1 MERPYRRDAAQR
13 GGQAG
18 ADEGRTMILVTR
30 EMKFAREVAS
40 HVIYLHNGI
49 IEEEGPPDQLFGAPK
64 SDRLKQFLK
73 TVG

>member
-1 MERPYRRDAAQR
+1 
-13 GGQAG
+13 
-18 ADEGRTMILVTR
+18 MILVTH

-40 HVIYLHNGI
+40 HVIYLHNGQ

-73 TVG
+73 SVA